1 MKIKLPRQVG
11 EELDYYQH
19 SGYSFDEYY
28 QEICNWEAII
38 STAYCNRDVKSDR
51 DAQVIN
57 LLNAW
62 VNGWVSDWEEE

>member
-1 MKIKLPRQVG
+1 MKIKLPRTVG
-11 EELDYYQH
+11 EELDFYKH
-19 SGYSFDEYY
+19 NAYSFDEYY

-62 VNGWVSDWEEE
+62 VRGWEEE

>member
-1 MKIKLPRQVG
+1 MKTKLPKAVG
-11 EELDYYQH
+11 EELDFYKC
-19 SGYSFDEYY
+19 SAYSFDEYY

-57 LLNAW
+57 LLHAW
-62 VNGWVSDWEEE
+62 INGWEEE